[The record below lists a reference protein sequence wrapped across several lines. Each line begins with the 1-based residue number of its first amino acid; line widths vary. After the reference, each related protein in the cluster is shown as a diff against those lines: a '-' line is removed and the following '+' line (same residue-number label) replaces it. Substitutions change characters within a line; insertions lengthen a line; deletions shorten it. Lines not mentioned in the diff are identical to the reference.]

1 MVSVRL
7 RLARLLAVMFTLT
20 ALTAPVDLHSNP
32 VKSSAFQPDGP
43 VSIDARHGG
52 QQAHIEHSE
61 TELRSPCLACLL
73 SSQSKVVVL
82 KPTSQSL
89 APRKIG
95 RGFAVTSDP
104 SSDFLSNSA
113 PSRAPPTL

>member
-7 RLARLLAVMFTLT
+7 RLARLLAVMFALT

-32 VKSSAFQPDGP
+32 VKSSAIQPDGP

-82 KPTSQSL
+82 NPSFQTL
-89 APRKIG
+89 TPRKID
-95 RGFAVTSDP
+95 RVFSVTSDP
-104 SSDFLSNSA
+104 SAEFLGSSA